1 MVNNLPEVNT
11 SNKWQSQNSDFDSLT
26 PGSIFFLIEVQL
38 IYSVVLI
45 SAVRQ
50 SASVTHIYVFIFFS
64 IMTYHRTL
72 NIVPCAVQSD
82 LIVYSIYDSWCLL
95 IRTPSPSLSHPSCPL
110 VTTSLFSVTVS
121 LSVSLVCSLVF
132 QIPHVSDIVW
142 YLCFC
147 DLLCLV

>member
-1 MVNNLPEVNT
+1 MLLRWSLSCVLTLCNPVDSSPPGSSVYGIPQTRILEWVAI
-11 SNKWQSQNSDFDSLT
+11 SFSRGSSQPRSPALQADSLPT
-26 PGSIFFLIEVQL
+26 ELRWKPL
-38 IYSVVLI
+38 Y
-45 SAVRQ
+45 
-50 SASVTHIYVFIFFS
+50 THIYVYILLLFFS

-132 QIPHVSDIVW
+132 
-142 YLCFC
+142 
-147 DLLCLV
+147 